1 MHSWVTYLSY
11 LGKFSTTS
19 IQFCSITKFSLSLIS
34 QHPDFTSSSITMN
47 VLPSGSYDVVTETGM
62 PALSST
68 LISAIPIT
76 LTNQTYTMAQNY
88 WTDVYYQTNSQS
100 LSVTEKTSTQV
111 LPDLSCSLSSSTSI
125 VFSLGSFNSEV
136 VQSWVAIDANTGMLN
151 ITSPEVEQDINYS
164 FYVNA
169 MITGLTLQTQKQIK
183 LTVKDW
189 STWGSQTAKTLS
201 ITVQSIV
208 GITMVFSVI
217 TSMLNVSSGS
227 GIWLLINE
235 VQLFFLL
242 LLARAYIPDDV
253 KLVITGFKFALNPSF
268 YFPFNTMLAYKS
280 VIDNF
285 NFELSNYS
293 LSYVGV
299 SSDSSVYNTASFFVS
314 LLVVIV
320 CHLVVIVFMKL
331 LSKCKTDWKWGWIV
345 KIMIRI
351 TEKIYNLLSFS
362 YYIRVALE
370 INQFLLICSVYEI
383 YSFNSS
389 QPFRVVSFAFAIMIL
404 ISWIFI
410 LTLAIYLSMSAYT
423 VNEGKHNKLGE
434 FFNGLKMHRKF
445 KFYMCMLILRRTIF
459 VVLLVTWISLSSR
472 LLIGLLVLLQL
483 IYLTYV
489 CYLRPFRELKDN
501 LTEIM
506 NEVYFLLLLSSLVY
520 LNEKSYWSS
529 AITSIYMWGVCS
541 NSMAALLISIGKT
554 ICQTYSWL
562 RQNFI
567 SKIMEK
573 VS

>member
-1 MHSWVTYLSY
+1 M
-11 LGKFSTTS
+11 
-19 IQFCSITKFSLSLIS
+19 
-34 QHPDFTSSSITMN
+34 
-47 VLPSGSYDVVTETGM
+47 LPSGSYDVATETGM
-62 PALSST
+62 PSLSST
-68 LISAIPIT
+68 SVSATTINWI
-76 LTNQTYTMAQNY
+76 NQTYTIAQNY

-100 LSVTEKTSTQV
+100 VSVTEKTSTQV

-136 VQSWVAIDANTGMLN
+136 VQSWVMVDANTGLLT
-151 ITSPEVEQDINYS
+151 ITSPEVEQDTNYS

-189 STWGSQTAKTLS
+189 STQDLQTAKTLR
-201 ITVQSIV
+201 ITAQSIV
-208 GITMVFSVI
+208 GVVMIVSVI
-217 TSMLNVSSGS
+217 TSILNVSSS
-227 GIWLLINE
+227 SNFWLLIDE

-242 LLARAYIPDDV
+242 LLTRAYIPDDV
-253 KLVITGFKFALNPSF
+253 KLVITGLKFALNPPF
-268 YFPFNTMLAYKS
+268 YYSFNTMSAFNT

-285 NFELSNYS
+285 NFELSNNS

-299 SSDSSVYNTASFFVS
+299 SSDSSVYNTAPFFVS
-314 LLVVIV
+314 ISIVIV
-320 CHLVVIVFMKL
+320 CHLMIIIFMKL
-331 LSKCKTDWKWGWIV
+331 LAKCKTDWKWGWLV

-362 YYIRVALE
+362 YYIRAVLL
-370 INQFLLICSVYEI
+370 INQYLLICSMYEI

-389 QPFRVVSFAFAIMIL
+389 QPFRVVSFVFAIMIL
-404 ISWIFI
+404 ISWVSI
-410 LTLAIYLSMSAYT
+410 LALAIYLSMSAYT

-483 IYLTYV
+483 IYLVYV

-506 NEVYFLLLLSSLVY
+506 NEAYFLLLLSSLVY
-520 LNEKSYWSS
+520 LNEERYWSS
-529 AITSIYMWGVCS
+529 TVTSIYMWGVCS
-541 NSMAALLISIGKT
+541 NCMAALLISIGKT
-554 ICQTYSWL
+554 RCQTYSWL
-562 RQNFI
+562 VQNFN

-573 VS
+573 VNQNWR

>member
-1 MHSWVTYLSY
+1 M
-11 LGKFSTTS
+11 
-19 IQFCSITKFSLSLIS
+19 
-34 QHPDFTSSSITMN
+34 
-47 VLPSGSYDVVTETGM
+47 LPSGSYDVVTETGM
-62 PALSST
+62 PSLSFTPVSVSS
-68 LISAIPIT
+68 INWI
-76 LTNQTYTMAQNY
+76 NQTYTIAQNY

-100 LSVTEKTSTQV
+100 VSVSEKTSTQV
-111 LPDLSCSLSSSTSI
+111 LPNLSCSLSSSTSI
-125 VFSLGSFNSEV
+125 VFSLGSFNSEIV
-136 VQSWVAIDANTGMLN
+136 PSWVAVDANTGLLT
-151 ITSPEVEQDINYS
+151 ITSPEVEQDTNYS

-189 STWGSQTAKTLS
+189 STQDLQTAKTLR
-201 ITVQSIV
+201 ITAQSIV
-208 GITMVFSVI
+208 GVVMIVSVI
-217 TSMLNVSSGS
+217 TSMLNVSSS
-227 GIWLLINE
+227 SNFWLLIDI

-242 LLARAYIPDDV
+242 LLTRAYIPDDV
-253 KLVITGFKFALNPSF
+253 KLVITGLKFALNPPF
-268 YFPFNTMLAYKS
+268 YFSFNTMSSFKT

-285 NFELSNYS
+285 NFELSNNS

-299 SSDSSVYNTASFFVS
+299 SSDSSVYNTAPFFVTM
-314 LLVVIV
+314 LIVIV

-331 LSKCKTDWKWGWIV
+331 LAKCKTDWKWGWLV

-362 YYIRVALE
+362 YYIRAVLL
-370 INQFLLICSVYEI
+370 INQYLLICSMYEI

-389 QPFRVVSFAFAIMIL
+389 QPLRVVSFAFAIMIL

-410 LTLAIYLSMSAYT
+410 LALAIYLSMSAYT

-445 KFYMCMLILRRTIF
+445 KFYMCMLILRRAIF

-483 IYLTYV
+483 IYLVYV

-501 LTEIM
+501 LPEIM
-506 NEVYFLLLLSSLVY
+506 NEAYFLVLLSSLVY
-520 LNEKSYWSS
+520 LNEERYWSS
-529 AITSIYMWGVCS
+529 AVTSIYMWGVCS
-541 NSMAALLISIGKT
+541 NCMAALLISIGK
-554 ICQTYSWL
+554 IRCQAYSWL
-562 RQNFI
+562 RQNFN

-573 VS
+573 VNQNWR

>member
-1 MHSWVTYLSY
+1 M
-11 LGKFSTTS
+11 
-19 IQFCSITKFSLSLIS
+19 TKFSFSLIS
-34 QHPDFTSSSITMN
+34 QHPDFTSSSIIMN
-47 VLPSGSYDVVTETGM
+47 VLPSGSYDVVSEAGM

-68 LISAIPIT
+68 SIPANSIS
-76 LTNQTYTMAQNY
+76 LTNQTYTIVHIY

-111 LPDLSCSLSSSTSI
+111 LPDLSCSLSNSTSI
-125 VFSLGSFNSEV
+125 VFSLGSFNNEIV
-136 VQSWVAIDANTGMLN
+136 PSWVAIDTNTGLLI
-151 ITSPEVEQDINYS
+151 ITSPEVEKDTSYN

-183 LTVKDW
+183 LTVKDC

-208 GITMVFSVI
+208 GIAMVVSVI

-227 GIWLLINE
+227 SIWLLIND

-242 LLARAYIPDDV
+242 LLTRAYISNDV
-253 KLVITGFKFALNPSF
+253 KLVITGLKFALNPPF
-268 YFPFNTMLAYKS
+268 YFSFNTMSAYNK
-280 VIDNF
+280 VINNF

-299 SSDSSVYNTASFFVS
+299 SSDSSVYNTAPFFVS

-331 LSKCKTDWKWGWIV
+331 LAKCKTDWKLGWIV
-345 KIMIRI
+345 KLMVWIAD
-351 TEKIYNLLSFS
+351 KIYKLLSFS

-370 INQFLLICSVYEI
+370 INQYLLICSVYEI
-383 YSFNSS
+383 YSFNTS
-389 QPFRVVSFAFAIMIL
+389 QPFRVASLAFAILIL
-404 ISWIFI
+404 ILWIST
-410 LTLAIYLSMSAYT
+410 LALAIYLSMSAYT

-434 FFNGLKMHRKF
+434 FFNGLKILRKF
-445 KFYMCMLILRRTIF
+445 KFYTCMLILRRTIF
-459 VVLLVTWISLSSR
+459 IVLLVTWISLASR

-483 IYLTYV
+483 VYLAYV

-501 LTEIM
+501 LNEIM

-520 LNEKSYWSS
+520 LNEESYWSS
-529 AITSIYMWGVCS
+529 TVTSIYMWIVCS
-541 NSMAALLISIGKT
+541 NSMAVLFILIGKPRCKHIVDWGRISIQKLRKKWTKT
-554 ICQTYSWL
+554 GG
-562 RQNFI
+562 N
-567 SKIMEK
+567 KIM
-573 VS
+573 